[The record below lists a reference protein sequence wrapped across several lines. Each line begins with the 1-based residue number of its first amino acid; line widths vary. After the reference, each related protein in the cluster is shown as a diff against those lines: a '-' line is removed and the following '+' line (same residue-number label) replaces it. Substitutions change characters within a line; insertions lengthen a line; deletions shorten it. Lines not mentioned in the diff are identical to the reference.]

1 MFKSGLAAFFPNKQD
16 KVSEIIRKVI
26 MDVSVFTLIGCA
38 VWFGVLMGSEKTAPT
53 SKTLTLKVRLSTP
66 IQTLPTK
73 RRGRNFFAKYPNVT
87 LPQGM
92 MPKYAYLYAINN
104 DLVGWIRVPNTA
116 IDVQVVQAEDNDE
129 YLKQV
134 STAITA
140 VTAAR
145 FSISAVTR
153 NISARTL

>member
-1 MFKSGLAAFFPNKQD
+1 
-16 KVSEIIRKVI
+16 

-38 VWFGVLMGSEKTAPT
+38 VWFGVLMGQKNSANKQNANIKGQVIDAD
-53 SKTLTLKVRLSTP
+53 SNLTDEDAWAE
-66 IQTLPTK
+66 
-73 RRGRNFFAKYPNVT
+73 FFAKYPNVT

-129 YLKQV
+129 YLKQDF
-134 STAITA
+134 
-140 VTAAR
+140 R
-145 FSISAVTR
+145 FLYRQPRS
-153 NISARTL
+153 